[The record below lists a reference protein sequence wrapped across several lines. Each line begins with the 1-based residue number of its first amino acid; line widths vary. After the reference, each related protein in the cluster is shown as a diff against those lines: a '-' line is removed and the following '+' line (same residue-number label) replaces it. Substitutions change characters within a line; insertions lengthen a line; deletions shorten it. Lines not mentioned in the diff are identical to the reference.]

1 MKIAELIAVL
11 LLSNCNQQEYIL
23 CVHFKCSKIFNSFE
37 NFQNNAE
44 KENKDYKAKLRRFEN
59 DLHDKVKYDMYF
71 C

>member
-1 MKIAELIAVL
+1 MCTFSVKQNAD
-11 LLSNCNQQEYIL
+11 NF
-23 CVHFKCSKIFNSFE
+23 FK

-59 DLHDKVKYDMYF
+59 DLHDKVRNYMYF